1 MAAPSAFDELL
12 AAARNRT
19 LPPVERWNP
28 SRVGE
33 IDIRIAA
40 NGDWYHDGSLIKR
53 FAIAKLFAT
62 ILRRDRD
69 DGLRRDRDDGLRRDR
84 CRDDGEYFLVTPAE
98 KLRIRVD
105 DAPFL
110 AIDMESDGQGYARR
124 LLFTTNV
131 GDVVLADAAHPLTV
145 VTQPNG
151 EPRPYVEVR
160 DGLTALIA
168 RSVFYRL
175 VELADVDENGAASI
189 CSAGARFVLGRAD

>member
-1 MAAPSAFDELL
+1 MAAPSVFDDLL
-12 AAARNRT
+12 AAARNRS
-19 LPPVERWNP
+19 LAPVERWNP
-28 SRVGE
+28 ARVGE

-40 NGDWYHDGSLIKR
+40 NGDWYHDGTLIKR

-62 ILRRDRD
+62 ILRRDA
-69 DGLRRDRDDGLRRDR
+69 GQ
-84 CRDDGEYFLVTPAE
+84 YFLVTPAE

-110 AIDMESDGQGYARR
+110 AIDMESDGQGDARR

-145 VTQPNG
+145 VTQRDG

-160 DGLTALIA
+160 RGLTALIA

-175 VELADVDENGAASI
+175 VELAELDEKGAASV
-189 CSAGARFVLGRAD
+189 CSAGARFELGQADVSGAPA

>member
-69 DGLRRDRDDGLRRDR
+69 DGLPRDR
-84 CRDDGEYFLVTPAE
+84 CRDDGQYFLVTPAE

-110 AIDMESDGQGYARR
+110 AIDMESDGQGDARR

-175 VELADVDENGAASI
+175 AELADVDENGAASI